1 MKCKKKTSFRHL
13 SCSLLLV
20 LFLLCFHDKKANA
33 YYAKAFNTGFIQVFN
48 LFYTSNINRING
60 LYSINDVEVGFS
72 KYLWAEFEFSF
83 MYGKNHATKAESFG
97 LNYWNARFFAPVY
110 QGEKLN
116 ISMGIGGFTP
126 GLYIQTQ
133 VGKDMVVSNDMR
145 PTFGI
150 NIDYNT
156 TKEQRIDWQL
166 FYRKHKEFD
175 MLYSGLSY
183 KINIKP
189 IYTWIYYDNF
199 INLRYSKQSFAQ
211 FIIVATHPFG
221 KDDRYLIG
229 GSVNYTMGYSDKK
242 FDYRKISLG
251 FVFCVDFNNLW

>member
-1 MKCKKKTSFRHL
+1 MIES
-13 SCSLLLV
+13 
-20 LFLLCFHDKKANA
+20 
-33 YYAKAFNTGFIQVFN
+33 FN
-48 LFYTSNINRING
+48 LFYTSNVNKING
-60 LYSINDVEVGFS
+60 LYSINDIEVGFN

-83 MYGKNHATKAESFG
+83 MYGKNHRTKIESFG
-97 LNYWNARFFAPVY
+97 LNYFYARFFAPIY

-126 GLYIQTQ
+126 GLYIHNST
-133 VGKDMVVSNDMR
+133 GNKMVASRHMR
-145 PTFGI
+145 PTFGV

-166 FYRKHKEFD
+166 FYRKHKEFE
-175 MLYSGLSY
+175 MIYSGLSY

-189 IYTWIYYDNF
+189 VYTWIYYDNF
-199 INLRYSKQSFAQ
+199 INLKHSKQSFAQ
-211 FIIVATHPFG
+211 FIVVATHPFG

-229 GSVNYTMGYSDKK
+229 GSMSYIMGYSDKK

-251 FVFCVDFNNLW
+251 LVFCVDFYNLW